1 MTAESR
7 FERDLTSILEDLYL
21 GPSPDY
27 RDEAMAAAVRSR
39 QRPSWTFAGRWIPMA
54 DIATKP
60 VIAPR
65 VPCARSGWRSS
76 SSPS

>member
-27 RDEAMAAAVRSR
+27 RDEAMAAAVR
-39 QRPSWTFAGRWIPMA
+39 
-54 DIATKP
+54 IAAAP
-60 VIAPR
+60 VLDLRRKVDPH
-65 VPCARSGWRSS
+65 G
-76 SSPS
+76 